1 MKFIDLKYFK
11 SIRNLKVGII
21 GYGIQGRACALNL
34 RDNNIK
40 VHVHQIQDKYLK
52 DLKKDKFKNNE
63 ISTLIEKCEII
74 IILVL
79 DASYKIT
86 SK

>member
-34 RDNNIK
+34 RDNNIE

-52 DLKKDKFKNNE
+52 DLKDKFK
-63 ISTLIEKCEII
+63 
-74 IILVL
+74 
-79 DASYKIT
+79 IT
-86 SK
+86 KLAFLRNAK